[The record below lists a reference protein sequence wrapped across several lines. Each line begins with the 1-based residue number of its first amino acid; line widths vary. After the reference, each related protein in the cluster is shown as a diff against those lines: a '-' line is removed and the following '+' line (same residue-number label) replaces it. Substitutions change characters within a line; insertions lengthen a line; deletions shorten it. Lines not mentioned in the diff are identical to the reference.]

1 MQFTIDMNE
10 QPRVVSGIANA
21 MLRQKRTGEVDS
33 QDPINVSSPE
43 GFSQTPV
50 RDSLPDAPNCV
61 AFMEHRAISY
71 SFVFL

>member
-1 MQFTIDMNE
+1 
-10 QPRVVSGIANA
+10 

-33 QDPINVSSPE
+33 QDPVNVSSPE
-43 GFSQTPV
+43 GFRQTPV